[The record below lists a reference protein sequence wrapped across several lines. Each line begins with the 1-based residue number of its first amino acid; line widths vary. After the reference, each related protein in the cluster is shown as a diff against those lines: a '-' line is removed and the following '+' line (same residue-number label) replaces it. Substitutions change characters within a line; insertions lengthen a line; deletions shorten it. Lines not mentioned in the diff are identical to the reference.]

1 MVGKIKEFVSSIIQG
16 EERDENY
23 DAYDNDMDY
32 SDDWYDEYN
41 ESESNNFNE
50 EYEEVKEKKMFSRPA
65 KKPVVIKR
73 ENIDSVR
80 MQIIKPVSYEE
91 SMEIINLLKEKQSI
105 VMNLETVS
113 KEEGRRI
120 IDTVSG
126 GVAALDGK
134 IVKVTNAIFIAA
146 PENYNI
152 RSESDARKSHAFNYW
167 G

>member
-1 MVGKIKEFVSSIIQG
+1 
-16 EERDENY
+16 
-23 DAYDNDMDY
+23 
-32 SDDWYDEYN
+32 
-41 ESESNNFNE
+41 
-50 EYEEVKEKKMFSRPA
+50 MFSRPA

-73 ENIDSVR
+73 ENSDSVR